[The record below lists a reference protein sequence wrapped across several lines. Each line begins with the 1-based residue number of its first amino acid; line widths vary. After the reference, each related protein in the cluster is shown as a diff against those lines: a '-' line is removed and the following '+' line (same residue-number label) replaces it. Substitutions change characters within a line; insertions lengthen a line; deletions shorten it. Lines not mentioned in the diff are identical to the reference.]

1 MCSHTL
7 HTLLPLPT
15 PTQVAGRTNDSAGD
29 GTTTAS
35 VLAREMIHFGLMAV
49 TSGANP
55 IAVKK
60 GIDKTQEYLVG
71 KLKENAKPVQ
81 GRNDIR
87 VSGGKGGG
95 VYLSVTG
102 LHNHVA
108 PAYVATV
115 AMWPLWPCV
124 RRMLEIGISGT
135 ANSTMKHSIRVSK
148 QAWCQHVLCCPELAL
163 FVCRSSCDICVLN
176 ASS

>member
-1 MCSHTL
+1 MFRYVEELMLWCGVVWCAVL
-7 HTLLPLPT
+7 CCGV
-15 PTQVAGRTNDSAGD
+15 QVAGRTNDSAGD

-87 VSGGKGGG
+87 VSVLGWRGGGGGEVGGRGGEGGRVSAIGARGGG
-95 VYLSVTG
+95 VFAEHS
-102 LHNHVA
+102 
-108 PAYVATV
+108 
-115 AMWPLWPCV
+115 PLKV
-124 RRMLEIGISGT
+124 
-135 ANSTMKHSIRVSK
+135 
-148 QAWCQHVLCCPELAL
+148 
-163 FVCRSSCDICVLN
+163 
-176 ASS
+176 ASSSMKQDIANVGCVTLAQSA